1 MRLSDRHLALREA
14 AQWHA
19 RLGAA
24 PQCSQTLSQLQAW
37 LVLDPLH
44 QWAWAR
50 VERLQ
55 TNLQG
60 IPGALARQTIG
71 EDAVL
76 VGRRTLLKG
85 GVLGLGMAG
94 LVGTGYFHSPEWFA
108 DLRTGVGERR
118 DVTLA
123 DGTRLSLNTGTAV
136 DIRYGA
142 NHRLIVVHA
151 GEILVQTA
159 ADSRPLSVRSPHG
172 DMLALGTR
180 FNVRLYPDH
189 TRLTVLEHAVAVSNA
204 RTMEPV
210 IVEAGMMLDIAADTV
225 AVPRP
230 ADLGLSE
237 WSRGL
242 LVIDGWRLDRTLDE
256 LGRYR
261 RGFLQCSDD
270 VAGMRVSGVF
280 PLDDTD
286 RTLLVIAQ
294 ALKLNL
300 QTRTRFW
307 VRFSQ
312 TA

>member
-172 DMLALGTR
+172 DMRALGTR

-210 IVEAGMMLDIAADTV
+210 IAEAGMMLDIAADTV
-225 AVPRP
+225 AMPRP

>member
-225 AVPRP
+225 AMPRP